1 MGKSMSEAK
10 RASLAVCGS
19 VMLVMFGARA
29 ATAATSCESLAKLH
43 AGNMT
48 IITAASVDGL
58 SAIAPELAQAGG
70 SMPLCRVNGFLTPTR
85 DSRIGF
91 EIWLPPAAS
100 WNHKIESVGN
110 GGFSGALNYR
120 AMLPAFTRGY
130 ATLTTDLGHTNTPPT
145 AVEDATW
152 ALGHPEKVV
161 DYAYRAE
168 HLSTLAAKRILR
180 EFYGV
185 TPMHS
190 YYNGCSAG
198 GIQGMT
204 EVLRYPTDY
213 DGYIIGDATA
223 DHLGQEMGALWN
235 TLAGSLADPPQP
247 LKPAQMSLVHQEI
260 LRQCVGKDGGAPSDT
275 FLTDPPA
282 CHFEPKTLQC
292 SAGQDSSSCLTPE
305 QVGIFEKIY
314 QGPVEPRTHEALLSG
329 ITPGAELMWD
339 RFFTGKKNPVSA
351 DRPWAGFLTYM
362 VYSDPEYLTQQK
374 YLTFDFDKDYQA
386 VRRQRVAGESL
397 DSSWNTRSRD
407 LQSFQ
412 RAGGKVIHY
421 HGWDDPNIPALE
433 AVKFFQSVIADQAR
447 RNHLSTQQAID
458 ATQRFYRLFM
468 VSGMGHCAGGDG
480 PSSFGQNGQRGA
492 HEGAEYDTLSALER
506 WVETGVAPEQFIG
519 SRVDAKTH
527 EATMTRPI
535 CAYPQSPVWNGSGN
549 STDAGSFACI
559 ENARA
564 RASLNPGPL

>member
-1 MGKSMSEAK
+1 MQK
-10 RASLAVCGS
+10 RFGLTLSATTGVFCTVVLAV
-19 VMLVMFGARA
+19 LGARPATAADCAALIKLHAVDMTIVSA
-29 ATAATSCESLAKLH
+29 ATA
-43 AGNMT
+43 
-48 IITAASVDGL
+48 DGL
-58 SAIAPELAQAGG
+58 SAIAPELAQADGPT
-70 SMPLCRVNGFLTPTR
+70 PLCRVNGFLTPTR
-85 DSRIGF
+85 DSHIGF
-91 EIWLPPAAS
+91 EVWMPSAAN
-100 WNHKIESVGN
+100 WNHKIQSVGN

-130 ATLTTDLGHTNTPPT
+130 ATLTTDLGHTNTPPG

-152 ALGHPEKVV
+152 ALGHPIKVV

-185 TPMHS
+185 KPAHS
-190 YYNGCSAG
+190 FYSGCSAG

-204 EVLRYPTDY
+204 EMLRYPLDY

-235 TLAGSLADPPQP
+235 TLAASLADPPHA
-247 LKPAQMSLVHQEI
+247 LKPAQMSFVHQEI

-282 CHFEPKTLQC
+282 CHFEPKTLLC
-292 SAGQDSSSCLTPE
+292 SAGQDDSSCLTLE
-305 QVGIFEKIY
+305 QVSIFEKVY
-314 QGPVEPRTHEALLSG
+314 QGPVEPRTHEAILSG

-339 RFFTGKKNPVSA
+339 RFFTGRKNPAAA

-362 VYSDPEYLTQQK
+362 VYADPDFLTKQR
-374 YLTFDFDKDYQA
+374 YLTFDFDADYRA
-386 VRRQRVAGESL
+386 IRRQQVGGESL
-397 DSSWNTRSRD
+397 DSSWNTRNRD
-407 LQSFQ
+407 LDAFQ

-433 AVKFFQSVIADQAR
+433 AVKFFAGVIADQAR
-447 RNHLSTQQAID
+447 RHHLSAEQSLE

-480 PSSFGQNGQRGA
+480 PSSFGQNGQRGTT
-492 HEGAEYDTLSALER
+492 EGAEYDTLSSLER
-506 WVETGVAPEQFIG
+506 WVEKGVAPEQFIG
-519 SRVDAKTH
+519 ARVDAKTH
-527 EATMTRPI
+527 ESSMSRPI
-535 CAYPQSPVWNGSGN
+535 CAYPKSPVWNGSG
-549 STDAGSFACI
+549 SAADAGSFACV

-564 RASLNPGPL
+564 RSSLLAGQVR